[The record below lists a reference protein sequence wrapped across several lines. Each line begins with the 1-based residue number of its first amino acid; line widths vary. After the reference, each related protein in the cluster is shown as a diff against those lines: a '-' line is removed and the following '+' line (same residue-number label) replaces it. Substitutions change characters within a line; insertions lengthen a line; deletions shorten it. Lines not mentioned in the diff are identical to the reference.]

1 MDSKITHVIRGDDHV
16 NNTFKQINVYKA
28 LSIQEPKY
36 GHVPMILG
44 EDGKRL
50 SKRHGALGVQEYKEM
65 GILPEALK
73 NYLLR
78 LGWSDGD
85 RELFSRDEMLLYFQK
100 GTFNQSPST
109 FSLEKLLC
117 GITNII

>member
-1 MDSKITHVIRGDDHV
+1 
-16 NNTFKQINVYKA
+16 
-28 LSIQEPKY
+28 
-36 GHVPMILG
+36 MILG

-50 SKRHGALGVQEYKEM
+50 SKGHGALGVQEYKEM

-85 RELFSRDEMLLYFQK
+85 RELFSQDEMLL
-100 GTFNQSPST
+100 
-109 FSLEKLLC
+109 FSEGNL
-117 GITNII
+117 